1 MQQVRRED
9 LKNGRVRIGE
19 GPDLILSAV
28 CVMAVILT
36 FFFFVFVS
44 WMNAVSRGGKTK
56 VASFC
61 VRSPSSY
68 LQRFGMET
76 RRGGGTL
83 NCIAVRGEIQ
93 VNHNLMAPAKTC
105 VFPVTLK

>member
-1 MQQVRRED
+1 MC
-9 LKNGRVRIGE
+9 
-19 GPDLILSAV
+19 V

-36 FFFFVFVS
+36 FFFFVVFVF

-56 VASFC
+56 VDSFC

-68 LQRFGMET
+68 LERFGIET

-83 NCIAVRGEIQ
+83 TCIAVQGENSSQ
-93 VNHNLMAPAKTC
+93 S
-105 VFPVTLK
+105 